1 MDHSTGVR
9 CLATV
14 LRVIITLVL
23 MNWQL
28 RGARASSRPA
38 ARWSTCAWPCRN
50 HGSSSPAPVRTG
62 CVHQCWSVIQR
73 RLTQVNK
80 VNIKKDTMSQ
90 CHVNNII
97 FIVTISLCKYIH
109 NICKMCI
116 YYCYNC
122 IVINIIIIIY
132 ITTLISEPRHKMTI
146 LYRVCIVVYGCL
158 Y

>member
-1 MDHSTGVR
+1 MARWTVASHSSYWTEWRNVARTVCTTPLPSLDYEPPRVSIECNPRVSRSIKLNLLRRQCDPMDHSTGVR

-62 CVHQCWSVIQR
+62 CVHKCWSVIQC
-73 RLTQVNK
+73 RLTRLTL
-80 VNIKKDTMSQ
+80 KKIQ
-90 CHVNNII
+90 CHNVMSI
-97 FIVTISLCKYIH
+97 
-109 NICKMCI
+109 
-116 YYCYNC
+116 
-122 IVINIIIIIY
+122 
-132 ITTLISEPRHKMTI
+132 I
-146 LYRVCIVVYGCL
+146 LYSL
-158 Y
+158 